1 MRSTERLQLQK
12 RTQYS
17 YMEGDNH
24 IPYQYSSMT
33 INNLI
38 NKLATTEETLQKQR
52 SERTK
57 LALKIRELEK
67 RLL

>member
-38 NKLATTEETLQKQR
+38 NKLATTEETLQK
-52 SERTK
+52 
-57 LALKIRELEK
+57 
-67 RLL
+67 